1 MWGAPIGDGIWLRL
15 LERHHAEPLFA
26 LTDRNR
32 DHLRPW
38 LPWVNQVREARDSLA
53 FIENSLERFARGDGY
68 ELGIWLEANLIGV
81 VGVRI
86 DQGDG
91 SASIGYWLDAGHQG
105 RGIMTQAVATVLDD
119 LFLTRRLHRVE
130 IRVAP
135 ENHRSRAIPER
146 LGFRMEGILKEA
158 GRYGG
163 RWGDLI
169 VYAILDR
176 EWEAMRKQN
185 THSGSSR

>member
-1 MWGAPIGDGIWLRL
+1 
-15 LERHHAEPLFA
+15 
-26 LTDRNR
+26 
-32 DHLRPW
+32 
-38 LPWVNQVREARDSLA
+38 
-53 FIENSLERFARGDGY
+53 
-68 ELGIWLEANLIGV
+68 GIWLEANLIGV